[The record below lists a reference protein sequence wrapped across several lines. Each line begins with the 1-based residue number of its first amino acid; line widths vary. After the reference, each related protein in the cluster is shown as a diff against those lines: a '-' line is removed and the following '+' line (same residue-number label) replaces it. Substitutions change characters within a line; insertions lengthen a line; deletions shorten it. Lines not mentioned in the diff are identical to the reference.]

1 MTTCH
6 RDFPVAARR
15 RCYRGGYQPTQEQT
29 AARRPVLK
37 SKPPKNNKP
46 KNPYARAKWLALVA
60 MAGLAILLNIVLRD
74 WVASLHLAVVIVFT
88 VITVVLAVHNLV
100 IAVAKRL
107 GRNGEDPGGSGDG
120 PGGSGGPDDPGP
132 APADPECADPLGR
145 QDDFGLAA

>member
-1 MTTCH
+1 M
-6 RDFPVAARR
+6 
-15 RCYRGGYQPTQEQT
+15 
-29 AARRPVLK
+29 LK

-88 VITVVLAVHNLV
+88 VITVVLAVHSLI
-100 IAVAKRL
+100 IAIAKRL

-120 PGGSGGPDDPGP
+120 PGGPRGPEGPGP
-132 APADPECADPLGR
+132 LPADPQRADPLGR
-145 QDDFGLAA
+145 QDDFGLVA

>member
-1 MTTCH
+1 M
-6 RDFPVAARR
+6 
-15 RCYRGGYQPTQEQT
+15 
-29 AARRPVLK
+29 LK
-37 SKPPKNNKP
+37 NKPPKNNKP
-46 KNPYARAKWLALVA
+46 ENLYARVKWLALGS
-60 MAGLAILLNIVLRD
+60 MAGLAVALNMVLQD

>member
-1 MTTCH
+1 M
-6 RDFPVAARR
+6 
-15 RCYRGGYQPTQEQT
+15 
-29 AARRPVLK
+29 LK
-37 SKPPKNNKP
+37 NKTPENNTP
-46 KNPYARAKWLALVA
+46 KNPYARAKWMALAS
-60 MAGLAILLNIVLRD
+60 MAGLAVLLNIVLRD

-88 VITVVLAVHNLV
+88 VITVALAVHNLI

-107 GRNGEDPGGSGDG
+107 VRNGEDSGGSGDG